1 MAPLV
6 ILEDPPADVVAFTPY
21 GGGLRLWQCHD
32 PEAILSGPA
41 ETGKTRTALE
51 KLDGLCW
58 KYPGAQCAIVR
69 KTRASMTG
77 SVLQTYEKKV
87 LPADSPVQK
96 YGGSQVEW
104 YDYPNGSRIFVGG
117 MDHPQKVLSSERDFV
132 YVNQAEE
139 LTLDDWETLS
149 TRVTGRA
156 GNAPYAQLFG
166 DCNPGPSNHWILDRA
181 AAGKLTLLESRHE
194 DNPTLFDPA
203 TGAITAQ
210 GRRSLAT
217 LDNLTGIRHRRLR
230 LGQWASAEGA
240 VYEEWDRAIHLVDP
254 FPIPK
259 EWIRIRAI
267 DFGFTNPFV
276 CGWWAFDGDGRMY
289 LYREI
294 YFTRR
299 LVEDH
304 ARQILALEE
313 GEYITATVAD
323 HDAEARATLEDRGIY
338 TVPAKK
344 AVDVGIQ
351 AVQARLRKAG
361 DGRPRIFLFR
371 NALVE
376 ADPALIAAH
385 KPISTEQEWESYVWA
400 KAPDG
405 KPNKEQPE
413 KKDDHGMD
421 QTRYAA
427 MWADGASGD
436 APDEP
441 CEERY
446 ADDIPDFGGDFD
458 DIPGL

>member
-1 MAPLV
+1 MAPHV

-21 GGGLRLWQCHD
+21 GGALQLWRCHD
-32 PEAILSGPA
+32 PEAMLSGPA
-41 ETGKTRTALE
+41 ETGKTRTCLE
-51 KLDGLCW
+51 KLDGLMW
-58 KYPGAQCAIVR
+58 KYPGAQGAIVR

-87 LPADSPVQK
+87 LPPDTPVQK

-132 YVNQAEE
+132 YINQAEE
-139 LTLDDWETLS
+139 LALDDWETLT
-149 TRVTGRA
+149 TRCTGRA
-156 GNAPYAQLFG
+156 GNAPYAQMFG
-166 DCNPGPSNHWILDRA
+166 DCNPGPSKHWILDRA

-203 TGAITAQ
+203 TGAITEQ
-210 GRRSLAT
+210 GQRSLAT
-217 LDNLTGIRHRRLR
+217 LDNLTGVRYRRLR

-240 VYEEWDRAIHLVDP
+240 VYEEWDRAVHLIDP
-254 FPIPK
+254 FPIPR

-267 DFGFTNPFV
+267 DFGYTNPFV
-276 CGWWAFDGDGRMY
+276 CQWWAIDGDGRMY

-294 YFTRR
+294 YRTRR

-304 ARQILALEE
+304 AQQILALEA
-313 GEYITATVAD
+313 GEAITASVAD
-323 HDAEARATLEDRGIY
+323 HDAEARATLDQRGIY
-338 TVPAKK
+338 TVPAEK
-344 AVDVGIQ
+344 AVGVGIQ
-351 AVQARLRKAG
+351 AVQARLRPAG
-361 DGRPRIFLFR
+361 DGRPRLFLFR

-385 KPISTEQEWESYVWA
+385 KPISTEQEWEGYVWA

-421 QTRYAA
+421 TTRYAA
-427 MWADGASGD
+427 MWADGTGGD
-436 APDEP
+436 TPAEP
-441 CEERY
+441 C
-446 ADDIPDFGGDFD
+446 ADGPVTIPSFGGTWDR
-458 DIPGL
+458 IPGL